1 MKHVKKNLIIRRI
14 IKLTI
19 NVSIV
24 FKVQRFGVKQEL
36 DGRKANLHLPFA
48 YHIAE
53 TVYEL

>member
-14 IKLTI
+14 IKLTR

-24 FKVQRFGVKQEL
+24 FKVQKVWSLAGV
-36 DGRKANLHLPFA
+36 GRKANLHLPFA